1 MRKID
6 LVLVAVS
13 VIWIIYWVIRICI
26 LNKSCSKQLL
36 FIFKDKTYKLKS
48 KKSYFE
54 LLNVDDSSICVFN
67 IYELKYFL
75 NVLKDE
81 NADTNVVKLFGV
93 SNFDHAYEYLIS
105 V

>member
-1 MRKID
+1 LRKID

-13 VIWIIYWVIRICI
+13 LIWIIYWVIRICI

-67 IYELKYFL
+67 IYELKNFL
-75 NVLKDE
+75 DVLKGE
-81 NADTNVVKLFGV
+81 NDNTNVVKLFGV
-93 SNFDHAYEYLIS
+93 STFDDAYEYLVRI
-105 V
+105 